1 MDESGMVTMTNYGGL
16 RNCTLSIINPE
27 SLQLISL
34 DVGETPE
41 GMSAQLYET
50 GAMFKV
56 RCFWR
61 HF

>member
-1 MDESGMVTMTNYGGL
+1 MISL
-16 RNCTLSIINPE
+16 E

-34 DVGETPE
+34 DVGETSE

-61 HF
+61 HFLVTSVMLALDHQSQNTLTH